1 MKYLIIIIEVF
12 ITNNI
17 LYKNVLIQIIIL
29 IKTNIFQ
36 TKKQINRKKP
46 TTLYTVKN
54 NSILTYNHMSYIY
67 VIGCCLLPM
76 A

>member
-29 IKTNIFQ
+29 IKTNIFH

-46 TTLYTVKN
+46 TTLY
-54 NSILTYNHMSYIY
+54 IAHLI
-67 VIGCCLLPM
+67 
-76 A
+76 

>member
-17 LYKNVLIQIIIL
+17 QYKNVLIQNITL

-36 TKKQINRKKP
+36 TKTK
-46 TTLYTVKN
+46 
-54 NSILTYNHMSYIY
+54 
-67 VIGCCLLPM
+67 
-76 A
+76 

>member
-12 ITNNI
+12 ITNRTIGPNI

-29 IKTNIFQ
+29 IKTNIFH

-46 TTLYTVKN
+46 TTLY
-54 NSILTYNHMSYIY
+54 IAHLI
-67 VIGCCLLPM
+67 
-76 A
+76 